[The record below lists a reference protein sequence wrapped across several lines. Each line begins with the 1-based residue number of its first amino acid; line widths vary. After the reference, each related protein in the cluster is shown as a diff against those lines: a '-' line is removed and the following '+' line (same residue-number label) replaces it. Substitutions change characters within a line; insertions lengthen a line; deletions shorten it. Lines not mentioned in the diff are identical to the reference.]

1 MTLFSEEEASVRR
14 YMKPNNCPLEEKDD
28 EQEEAPKD
36 AKKIEKRLERLEM
49 ASTMQEDR
57 IASTEAW
64 ATRTRIM
71 AKTEKLETEVLM
83 KRDHQSMEPKF
94 SKGDKDS
101 KNEVTKIFIENVQK
115 EVRNP
120 ARFGEISMQFAM
132 ERVAKLRAKEGE
144 EKKEAKSRDGK
155 RHSGEQEKA

>member
-1 MTLFSEEEASVRR
+1 
-14 YMKPNNCPLEEKDD
+14 
-28 EQEEAPKD
+28 
-36 AKKIEKRLERLEM
+36 
-49 ASTMQEDR
+49 
-57 IASTEAW
+57 
-64 ATRTRIM
+64 M
-71 AKTEKLETEVLM
+71 AKAEKLEAEVLM
-83 KRDHQSMEPKF
+83 KRDHHSKGTQLF
-94 SKGDKDS
+94 KGDKDS